1 MSDTTRTEAPPAQ
14 PAARAPS
21 APPAMPTAA
30 RSTAA
35 TAAIPSASAAAATAM
50 AADAAARPSQT
61 RIAVRTIGRS
71 VAASARSLVT
81 RAGAGWR
88 AVAAF
93 AAPVTSVVSTTGR
106 LVLGGAVV
114 ALALAWAF
122 GWIEFAFLGCTL
134 LAAVL
139 VSIAFVFGRL
149 HYRVGIEL
157 QPTRVVAGER
167 ALGRLI
173 VANAGA
179 SSSTPSRLEL
189 PVGAGLAEFV
199 VPVLEPGGEHEEL
212 FAVPTNRRAVIVAGP
227 AVSVRGD
234 QLGLLRRTVRW
245 TDPVELFV
253 HPRTARLRPSAAGL
267 VRDLEGE
274 VTKTIT
280 NNDISFH
287 ALRAYEPGDALRNV
301 HWRTSARTGQLMV
314 RQYEETRRSQLILVQ
329 PTERDHYASDDEFE
343 LAVSVLASIGVQV
356 IRDAT
361 QVAVVTEELALRTAT
376 PSALL
381 DDTSRI
387 EPVRRAFPSV
397 RDFVRDATKR
407 LPPPSVVIV
416 VGGSLL
422 PIAELR
428 SIETLFGADTETIA
442 FRVELGATARIT
454 RIAGTTVVTVGD
466 LTELPRLVR
475 RVRP

>member
-1 MSDTTRTEAPPAQ
+1 MSDATRAEAA
-14 PAARAPS
+14 S
-21 APPAMPTAA
+21 APPAP
-30 RSTAA
+30 
-35 TAAIPSASAAAATAM
+35 
-50 AADAAARPSQT
+50 PSQT
-61 RIAVRTIGRS
+61 RIAARAVGRS
-71 VAASARSLVT
+71 IAASARALAG
-81 RAGAGWR
+81 RAGAAGR
-88 AVAAF
+88 AIAAF
-93 AAPVTSVVSTTGR
+93 AAPVTGVVSTTGW
-106 LVLGGAVV
+106 LVLAGAAVALVV
-114 ALALAWAF
+114 AWVF
-122 GWIEFAFLGCTL
+122 GWIEFAFLGFTL
-134 LAAVL
+134 LAAVV
-139 VSIAFVFGRL
+139 VSIAFVFGRM

-157 QPTRVVAGER
+157 QPARVVAGER
-167 ALGRLI
+167 ALGRL
-173 VANAGA
+173 VVENAGA
-179 SSSTPSRLEL
+179 STSTPSRLEL
-189 PVGAGLAEFV
+189 PVGAGLAEFI
-199 VPVLEPGGEHEEL
+199 VPALPPGDEHEEL

-253 HPRTARLRPSAAGL
+253 HPVTARLRPSAAGL

-329 PTERDHYASDDEFE
+329 STEHEHYASDDEFE

-361 QVAVVTEELALRTAT
+361 RVAVATEALALRTAT
-376 PSALL
+376 PTALL
-381 DDTSRI
+381 DDTARI
-387 EPVRRAFPSV
+387 EPVRRAFPTV
-397 RDFVRDATKR
+397 RDFVREATKR
-407 LPPPSVVIV
+407 LPPPSVVV
-416 VGGSLL
+416 AVAGSQL
-422 PIAELR
+422 PVADLR
-428 SIETLFGADTETIA
+428 PIESLFGPDTETIA
-442 FRVELGATARIT
+442 FRAELGAVSRIT

>member
-1 MSDTTRTEAPPAQ
+1 MSDTTRAE
-14 PAARAPS
+14 
-21 APPAMPTAA
+21 
-30 RSTAA
+30 
-35 TAAIPSASAAAATAM
+35 ASATPPST
-50 AADAAARPSQT
+50 PSQT
-61 RIAVRTIGRS
+61 RIAARAVGRS
-71 VAASARSLVT
+71 IAASARSLAAHGDAT
-81 RAGAGWR
+81 GR
-88 AVAAF
+88 AVAGF
-93 AAPVTSVVSTTGR
+93 AAPVTGVVSTTGW
-106 LVLGGAVV
+106 LVLAGAVV
-114 ALALAWAF
+114 ALVIAWVF
-122 GWIEFAFLGCTL
+122 GWIEFAFLGFTL

-157 QPTRVVAGER
+157 QPARVVAGER
-167 ALGRLI
+167 ALGRL
-173 VANAGA
+173 VVENAGA
-179 SSSTPSRLEL
+179 STSTPSRLEL

-199 VPVLEPGGEHEEL
+199 VPALAPGAEHEEL

-245 TDPVELFV
+245 TEPVELFV
-253 HPRTARLRPSAAGL
+253 HPRTSRLRPSAAGL

-343 LAVSVLASIGVQV
+343 LAVSVLASLGVQV

-361 QVAVVTEELALRTAT
+361 RLAVVTESLALRTAT
-376 PSALL
+376 PTALL
-381 DDTSRI
+381 DDSSRI
-387 EPVRRAFPSV
+387 EPSRRAFPGV
-397 RDFVRDATKR
+397 RDFVREATRR
-407 LPPPSVVIV
+407 LPPPSVVITV
-416 VGGSLL
+416 AGSLL
-422 PIAELR
+422 PVADLR
-428 SIETLFGADTETIA
+428 SIETVFGADTELIA
-442 FRVELGATARIT
+442 VRAEIGAASRIT

-466 LTELPRLVR
+466 LSDLPRLVR

>member
-1 MSDTTRTEAPPAQ
+1 MSEATPA
-14 PAARAPS
+14 PAP
-21 APPAMPTAA
+21 
-30 RSTAA
+30 
-35 TAAIPSASAAAATAM
+35 
-50 AADAAARPSQT
+50 PSQT
-61 RIAVRTIGRS
+61 RIALRSVGRS
-71 VAASARSLVT
+71 LAASARSIDR
-81 RAGAGWR
+81 RAAAGVH

-93 AAPVTSVVSTTGR
+93 SRPVTSVVSTTGW
-106 LVLGGAVV
+106 LVLGAAVV
-114 ALALAWAF
+114 ALALAWAL
-122 GWIEFAFLGCTL
+122 GWVEFAFLGFTL
-134 LAAVL
+134 LAAL
-139 VSIAFVFGRL
+139 AVSVAFVFGRM
-149 HYRVGIEL
+149 HFRVDVEL
-157 QPTRVVAGER
+157 QPARVVAGER
-167 ALGRLI
+167 ALGRLLI
-173 VANAGA
+173 ENVGA
-179 SSSTPSRLEL
+179 KSSTPSRLEL

-199 VPVLEPGGEHEEL
+199 VPALQSGAEHEEL
-212 FAVPTNRRAVIVAGP
+212 FAVPTNRRAVIIAGP
-227 AVSVRGD
+227 AISVRGD

-253 HPRTARLRPSAAGL
+253 HPVTARLRPSAAGL

-274 VTKTIT
+274 ITKTIT

-329 PTERDHYASDDEFE
+329 PTERDHYASDEEFE

-361 QVAVVTEELALRTAT
+361 RLAVVTESISLRTAT
-376 PSALL
+376 PTALL

-387 EPVRRAFPSV
+387 EPVRRAFASV

-407 LPPPSVVIV
+407 MPPPSVVIV
-416 VGGSLL
+416 VAGSAL
-422 PIAELR
+422 PVADIR

-442 FRVELGATARIT
+442 FRVELGAASRIS
-454 RIAGTTVVTVGD
+454 RIAGTTIVTVGE
-466 LTELPRLVR
+466 LAELPRLVR